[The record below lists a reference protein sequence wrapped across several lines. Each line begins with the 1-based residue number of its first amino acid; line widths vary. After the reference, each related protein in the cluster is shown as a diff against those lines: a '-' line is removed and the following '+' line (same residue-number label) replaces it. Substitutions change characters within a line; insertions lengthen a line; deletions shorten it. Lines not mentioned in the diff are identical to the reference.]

1 MSIELPRPRTQVR
14 ASLAGAFSPPS
25 KPLFEAD
32 AALEK
37 RRRRIWEVSGNLHCS
52 IIGTCLTTTELRQIF
67 TKMQL
72 PGVLKETDH
81 ELHVRAM
88 LLAGKRELGSKLLQK
103 ALDRRHQAAITQF
116 SRAKDAEEVRTLWS
130 NAVQRAEIP
139 GGYWAVL
146 THPLSTEDLARQ
158 VFGEVHML
166 SHLVGAAN
174 RADIRRLRELE
185 SENAALQ
192 EKVARQQSQ
201 LRDAVVKRDAT
212 IAGLNEMLG
221 KAIASAQQVT
231 RTISEHVED
240 VEQQT
245 TSQRSEEHTSELQS
259 LRHLVCRL

>member
-1 MSIELPRPRTQVR
+1 M
-14 ASLAGAFSPPS
+14 PS
-25 KPLFEAD
+25 SVEFEMKTNCPS
-32 AALEK
+32 ALN
-37 RRRRIWEVSGNLHCS
+37 IA
-52 IIGTCLTTTELRQIF
+52 
-67 TKMQL
+67 
-72 PGVLKETDH
+72 P

-116 SRAKDAEEVRTLWS
+116 SRAKDAEEVGTLWS

-231 RTISEHVED
+231 RTIPACSSESEI
-240 VEQQT
+240 EQQT
-245 TSQRSEEHTSELQS
+245 TAQLIAELRRRLAAEVTGREKRQRRTE
-259 LRHLVCRL
+259 